1 MTALMT
7 PGDGDL
13 LQRDGRL
20 LLRRMERDGLAQL
33 RHLLHGVAIL
43 PLMDDSLIDRLAE
56 LRHLRHGVTD
66 DPPTN
71 DPLMTA

>member
-43 PLMDDSLIDRLAE
+43 PLMDDS
-56 LRHLRHGVTD
+56 
-66 DPPTN
+66 
-71 DPLMTA
+71 